1 MLALEFAASLE
12 ELSSRIIAEL
22 EAVPPDALNWRPPLP
37 DTNTMY
43 ILAIHTAGAAEWWIV
58 GAAAG
63 KSVQRDR
70 PAEFR
75 SQGDLATVKAWY
87 AEKLAAVREAAAGLS
102 DADLSAKRSY
112 TTARGHAEENTV
124 VYCLLHAIEHAAEHL
139 GHIQLTRQLWEQ
151 QEQGK

>member
-12 ELSSRIIAEL
+12 QLSHRIIAEL
-22 EAVPPDALNWRPPLP
+22 EAVPPEALNWRPPFP
-37 DTNTMY
+37 DSNSMY
-43 ILAIHTAGAAEWWIV
+43 VLAIHTAAATEWWVV

-63 KSVQRDR
+63 QPVQRDR

-75 SQGDLATVKAWY
+75 SEGSLAVVKTWY
-87 AEKLAAVREAAAGLS
+87 ADKLAAVRQAADGLS

-112 TTARGHAEENTV
+112 TTLRGSTEENTAA
-124 VYCLLHAIEHAAEHL
+124 YCLLHALEHAAEHL
-139 GHIQLTRQLWEQ
+139 GHIQITRQLWEQ